1 MLRRSPI
8 IFASLGI
15 CGVFAIASAMRT
27 GDAPGSQMRRFAAA
41 WIETLD
47 DAQKAKAL
55 VDYSS
60 KERTNWN
67 FIPLPTRKG
76 LPLMEMNAAQ
86 QAAALRTVR
95 AALSEAGYDKTSKI
109 MQMESVLR
117 ILEGPG
123 SEEKRNPEK
132 YYTTIYGTPSDQ
144 GTWGFSFE
152 GHHLSLNFVCR
163 DGVVVDSS
171 PQFFA
176 ANPAKL
182 SSEVKGPLP
191 KGTQILRQEE
201 ELAFELINKLPTR
214 QQELAT
220 IAEQSLPE
228 IRFASMPQPEVT
240 EPEGLVMSE
249 MDREGQSRLKQLI
262 EVYANAVPD
271 KVAADR
277 MQIIESDGP
286 EAIYFAW
293 AGAKK
298 PGIGHYYRIQ
308 GKSFLIEFVNTQ
320 PDAVG
325 NPANHIHA
333 VYRDMTG
340 DFDLPINAAKE

>member
-1 MLRRSPI
+1 MPRRAALMLSTV
-8 IFASLGI
+8 GI
-15 CGVFAIASAMRT
+15 VAVVAVTGAMRT
-27 GDAPGSQMRRFAAA
+27 GDAPASQMRTFASA

-47 DAQKAKAL
+47 EAQKAKAL
-55 VDYSS
+55 VAYDS
-60 KERTNWN
+60 KDRTTWN

-86 QAAALRTVR
+86 QVAALRTLR
-95 AALSEAGYDKTSKI
+95 AALSEAGYDKSSKI

-182 SSEVKGPLP
+182 SSDVKGPLP

-201 ELAFELINKLPTR
+201 ELAFELINKLPPR

-220 IAEQSLPE
+220 IAEIALPE
-228 IRFASMPQPEVT
+228 IRYASLPQPEVT
-240 EPEGLVMSE
+240 EPEGLLMSD
-249 MDREGQSRLKQLI
+249 MDQESQTRLKQLI
-262 EVYANAVPD
+262 EVYANAVPE
-271 KVAADR
+271 KVAAER
-277 MQIIESDGP
+277 MRIIQTDGP
-286 EAIYFAW
+286 KATYFAW
-293 AGAKK
+293 AGATK

-320 PDAVG
+320 PDAEG
-325 NPANHIHA
+325 NPENHIHA

-340 DFDLPINAAKE
+340 DFDLPIVAAKE

>member
-1 MLRRSPI
+1 MPRRLIVCCSSLAVCGLLAVATAMRVADTPASQMQT
-8 IFASLGI
+8 FAS
-15 CGVFAIASAMRT
+15 
-27 GDAPGSQMRRFAAA
+27 A

-47 DAQKAKAL
+47 DGQKAKAL
-55 VDYSS
+55 LPYDAS
-60 KERTNWN
+60 ERTNWN

-86 QAAALRTVR
+86 QVAALRTVR

-109 MQMESVLR
+109 MQMETVLR
-117 ILEGPG
+117 ILEGAG
-123 SEEKRNPEK
+123 SEERRNPEK
-132 YYTTIYGTPSDQ
+132 YYTTIYGTPADK
-144 GTWGFSFE
+144 GAWGFSFE

-182 SSEVKGPLP
+182 NSDVKGPLP
-191 KGTQILRQEE
+191 KGTQILRLEE
-201 ELAFELINKLPTR
+201 ELAFELINQLPAKQR
-214 QQELAT
+214 DQAI

-228 IRFASMPQPEVT
+228 IRYASMPQPEVT
-240 EPEGLVMSE
+240 EPDGLLMSE
-249 MDREGQSRLKQLI
+249 MGREAQEKLKSLI

-271 KVAADR
+271 RVAKER
-277 MQIIESDGP
+277 MRIINNDVP
-286 EAIYFAW
+286 QATYFAW
-293 AGAKK
+293 AGATK

-320 PDAVG
+320 PDAEG

-340 DFDLPINAAKE
+340 DFDLPISGSK

>member
-1 MLRRSPI
+1 MPRR
-8 IFASLGI
+8 FAVLLSTF
-15 CGVFAIASAMRT
+15 GVVAIVAVAGAMRSSET
-27 GDAPGSQMRRFAAA
+27 PASQMRTFAAA

-47 DAQKAKAL
+47 EAQKAKAL
-55 VDYSS
+55 VPYDS

-86 QAAALRTVR
+86 QVAALRTLR
-95 AALSEAGYDKTSKI
+95 AALSEAGYDKSSKI

-201 ELAFELINKLPTR
+201 ELAFELINMLAPKQR
-214 QQELAT
+214 EIAT
-220 IAEQSLPE
+220 IAEQSLPGDSL
-228 IRFASMPQPEVT
+228 RLVAST
-240 EPEGLVMSE
+240 
-249 MDREGQSRLKQLI
+249 
-262 EVYANAVPD
+262 
-271 KVAADR
+271 
-277 MQIIESDGP
+277 
-286 EAIYFAW
+286 
-293 AGAKK
+293 
-298 PGIGHYYRIQ
+298 
-308 GKSFLIEFVNTQ
+308 
-320 PDAVG
+320 
-325 NPANHIHA
+325 
-333 VYRDMTG
+333 
-340 DFDLPINAAKE
+340 